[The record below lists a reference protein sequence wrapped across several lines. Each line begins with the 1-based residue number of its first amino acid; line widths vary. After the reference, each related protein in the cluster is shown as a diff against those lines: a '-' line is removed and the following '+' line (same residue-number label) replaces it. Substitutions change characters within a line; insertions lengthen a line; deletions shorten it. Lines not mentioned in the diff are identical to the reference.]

1 MLTRRDL
8 FDRIGTGLVGIAAQS
23 LLGAQPGHRQY
34 DVLPKRSHHVARARR
49 VIMLFQNGGPS
60 QVDMFDPKPALKRL
74 HGLKPGDGYVNPVD
88 VKKTGT
94 WLGSPFQFSRR
105 GQCGM
110 ELSELLPETGKHA
123 DRIAMIRTMTSGHS
137 NHEQAIW
144 NFNTGVVQA
153 GRPSLGSWIA
163 YGLGTENQNLPAYVA
178 ILHPKGLPVDGIRNF
193 TSGWLPPVYHGLS
206 MRAEGTPV
214 VNLEPR
220 GEPKEAAARLDLIRR
235 LNTEHLAAHP
245 GNPAL
250 EGRIASFELA
260 ARMQVEASQVL
271 DLSRESKA
279 MHALYGTD
287 DPEAGVHARQCLLAR
302 RLVEAGVR
310 YVQVLHQGQPWDTH
324 KENEK
329 GHRRAAARTDRPT
342 AALLTDLASR
352 GLLEDTLVIWAG
364 EFGRTPMSE
373 GPDGRDHHKAAFSLW
388 IAGGGV
394 RGGTVYGA
402 TDEFGYRPVEN
413 PVSIADFHATL
424 LHLLGLDHERLTFHH
439 GLRDE
444 KLTDVHHPSVI
455 RAVLA

>member
-1 MLTRRDL
+1 MHWTRRHL
-8 FDRIGTGLVGIAAQS
+8 FDRIGTGLAAIAAQS
-23 LLGAQPGHRQY
+23 LMAANGERH
-34 DVLPKRSHHVARARR
+34 DVTPKRPHHTPRARR

-60 QVDMFDPKPALKRL
+60 QVDMFDPKPALQRL
-74 HGLKPGDGYVNPVD
+74 HGQKPGVGYENPVD

-94 WLGSPFQFSRR
+94 WLGSPFRFSRH
-105 GQCGM
+105 GACGM
-110 ELSELLPETGKHA
+110 ELSEIIPETAKHA
-123 DRIAMIRTMTSGHS
+123 DRIALIRTMISGHS

-144 NFNTGVVQA
+144 NFNTGVIQA
-153 GRPSLGSWIA
+153 GRPSLGSWVA

-220 GEPKEAAARLDLIRR
+220 GDRAQAAARLDLIRA
-235 LNTEHLAAHP
+235 LNREHLEAHP

-260 ARMQVEASQVL
+260 ARMQVEAAGVL

-279 MHALYGTD
+279 THALYGT
-287 DPEAGVHARQCLLAR
+287 EGAETAIHARQLLLAR
-302 RLVEAGVR
+302 RLLEAGVR

-329 GHRRAAARTDRPT
+329 GHRTAAARTDRPT
-342 AALLTDLASR
+342 AALLTDLAAR
-352 GLLEDTLVIWAG
+352 GLLDDTLVIWAG

-388 IAGGGV
+388 LAGGGI
-394 RGGTVYGA
+394 RGGTVHGA
-402 TDEFGYRPVEN
+402 TDDFGYKPVAN
-413 PVSIADFHATL
+413 PVTIADFHATL
-424 LHLLGLDHERLTFHH
+424 LHLLGLDHERLTFRR
-439 GLRDE
+439 GTRDE
-444 KLTDVHHPSVI
+444 KLTDIHHPAIVREI
-455 RAVLA
+455 LA